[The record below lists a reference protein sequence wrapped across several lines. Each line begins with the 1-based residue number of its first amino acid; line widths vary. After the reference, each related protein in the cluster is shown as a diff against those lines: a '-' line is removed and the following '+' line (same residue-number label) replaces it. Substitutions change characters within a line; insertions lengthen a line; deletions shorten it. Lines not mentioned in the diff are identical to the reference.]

1 MIWYLLIG
9 TFLTGWTLLLLISS
23 ERARQLQGIE
33 TKRQQAV
40 LEAKKRLEKANEI
53 PVIG

>member
-9 TFLTGWTLLLLISS
+9 MFLTGWTLLLLLSS
-23 ERARQLQGIE
+23 ERARRLHVLE
-33 TKRQQAV
+33 TKRQQTL

>member
-9 TFLTGWTLLLLISS
+9 TFLTGWTLLLLISA
-23 ERARQLQGIE
+23 ERARQLHVIE
-33 TKRQQAV
+33 TKRQQA
-40 LEAKKRLEKANEI
+40 LLDAKKRREKENEI